1 MRRLTD
7 WMNFLCVSSLRM
19 CATSCQPVSAPGP
32 PPAHPRM
39 PCWEQTC
46 EKIFSRADL
55 SWIPTIVTPIGQAY
69 MNISRT
75 DTTALRSY
83 RLADG
88 EQEIL
93 VRCLGVFAPSAPFD
107 DLAEAILCKDQHM
120 SNHAPKN

>member
-19 CATSCQPVSAPGP
+19 CATS
-32 PPAHPRM
+32 
-39 PCWEQTC
+39 C